1 VPERI
6 AVQVKRLQA
15 NVRRPEIQALRGSLA
30 THERG
35 LFITTGGF
43 SRGAAEEAMRATA
56 TPIGLMTG
64 EELAGQLI
72 ELRVGVREENGVLA
86 LQDDLL
92 EDSAAD
98 NT

>member
-1 VPERI
+1 
-6 AVQVKRLQA
+6 
-15 NVRRPEIQALRGSLA
+15 
-30 THERG
+30 
-35 LFITTGGF
+35 
-43 SRGAAEEAMRATA
+43 
-56 TPIGLMTG
+56 MTG